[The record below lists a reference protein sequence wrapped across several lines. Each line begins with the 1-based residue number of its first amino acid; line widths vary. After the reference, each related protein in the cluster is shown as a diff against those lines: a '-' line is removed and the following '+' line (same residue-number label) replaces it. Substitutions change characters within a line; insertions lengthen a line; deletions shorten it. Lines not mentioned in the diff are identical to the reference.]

1 MKSQLNNALAFFQ
14 VVAIITNLST
24 FANAKIQNISHM
36 EKNFVSLLLYSPLPG
51 YSEYLHWNR
60 RSYSSMSIGR

>member
-24 FANAKIQNISHM
+24 FAAAKIHI
-36 EKNFVSLLLYSPLPG
+36 F
-51 YSEYLHWNR
+51 LHTAKKIFNSR
-60 RSYSSMSIGR
+60 LADTRPPPKGVCGKRH